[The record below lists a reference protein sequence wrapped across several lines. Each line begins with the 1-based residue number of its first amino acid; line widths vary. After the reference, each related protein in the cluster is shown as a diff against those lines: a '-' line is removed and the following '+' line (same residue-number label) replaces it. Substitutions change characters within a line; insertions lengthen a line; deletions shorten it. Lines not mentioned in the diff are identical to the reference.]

1 MYREMLSSGLGP
13 NEVMAADLILACRQ
27 AMAFGTGRQLH
38 GVSVKLGFDN
48 YDFMQAT
55 IIIFYAAFQEI
66 VLAQL
71 QFELGNKAHIES
83 WNALI
88 SGFIKNGMIE
98 PARKLFN
105 EMPERDVLSWSSMI
119 AGYAQHEQPNLALEL
134 FNEMVFSESR
144 PNEITMV
151 SVLSAVAT
159 LGSLSYGRWAHEYI
173 LNNSIPLNDN
183 LIAAIIDMYAKCGS
197 IETSV
202 DFFYQIRY
210 KIKSISPWNAIIC
223 GLAMHGHA
231 KLSLDIF
238 SDLQR
243 CSHKLNSITFIGV
256 LTACCHAGL
265 VDEGRAHFRNMKDI
279 YNINPNIKHYGCM
292 VDLLGR
298 SGRLE
303 EAEELIGR
311 MPMKADFVIWG
322 TLLAACRMHDN
333 VEVGERAALS
343 LARVEPTHG
352 AGRVLLSNIYAEAGR
367 WEDVGSVRQ
376 AMQSQR
382 LTKLPAYSGVL

>member
-1 MYREMLSSGLGP
+1 MLSSGLGP

-183 LIAAIIDMYAKCGS
+183 LIAAIIDMYAKSEYYDAVKEIMICIQNRSSSAGMEDEEECLLRG
-197 IETSV
+197 IN
-202 DFFYQIRY
+202 RY
-210 KIKSISPWNAIIC
+210 RASLKLPTLKGNDKTPLELT
-223 GLAMHGHA
+223 GYLE
-231 KLSLDIF
+231 LSLNF
-238 SDLQR
+238 QTSQ
-243 CSHKLNSITFIGV
+243 TF
-256 LTACCHAGL
+256 
-265 VDEGRAHFRNMKDI
+265 
-279 YNINPNIKHYGCM
+279 
-292 VDLLGR
+292 
-298 SGRLE
+298 
-303 EAEELIGR
+303 
-311 MPMKADFVIWG
+311 
-322 TLLAACRMHDN
+322 
-333 VEVGERAALS
+333 
-343 LARVEPTHG
+343 
-352 AGRVLLSNIYAEAGR
+352 
-367 WEDVGSVRQ
+367 
-376 AMQSQR
+376 
-382 LTKLPAYSGVL
+382 